1 MVHLLSL
8 DILIM
13 KLELENKMKMKRS
26 LEERI
31 TRLEVLHNLE
41 SVPKE
46 WNITVERMKS
56 LRNLLGRG
64 FSEIKRNLASVYGE
78 KLPEEE

>member
-1 MVHLLSL
+1 
-8 DILIM
+8 
-13 KLELENKMKMKRS
+13 MKMKRS

-46 WNITVERMKS
+46 WNITVDRMKS
-56 LRNLLGRG
+56 LRNLLGRSFG
-64 FSEIKRNLASVYGE
+64 EIKRNLASVYGE
-78 KLPEEE
+78 KLQEEEEE